1 MQGANNK
8 NDAQDRKS
16 GDQKSFDGADN
27 TGRSA
32 GSSQDTKAP
41 REEAMEDIEQDPDLN
56 NQEPFKD
63 LDEGEA
69 ARMGVKDKDSA

>member
-1 MQGANNK
+1 MQQANNK
-8 NDAQDRKS
+8 NGAKDRKS
-16 GDQKSFDGADN
+16 GDKKNFGAADN
-27 TGRSA
+27 AGRLASD
-32 GSSQDTKAP
+32 SKDTKAA

-69 ARMGVKDKDSA
+69 ARMGANEKDNA